1 VFFVLSKILDILL
14 TPLAW
19 GLGLIVVGLAVRRG
33 GRRSPR
39 FVPWLG
45 VVVLVF
51 FSLEPV
57 SNRLWRAL
65 ESPARKTFHADA
77 SYDVVILLGG
87 VTDDRVEATWGERAY
102 NHNNERLLET
112 FDLLRAGNAKYAI
125 ISGGSTSDVPGDRVE
140 ARVLRDQ
147 LVSWGIDPGRI
158 IVEDKARNTHEN
170 AVLSGAIL
178 RAKGWQKVLIVTSAF
193 HMARAYGCF
202 EAEGIA
208 VDTLPVDF
216 RSYASGYPAEI
227 LPRAEYLEQS
237 TAVLR
242 EWAGR
247 GIYKLRGFSK

>member
-1 VFFVLSKILDILL
+1 VFFILSKILDILL

-19 GLGLIVVGLAVRRG
+19 GLGLIAFGLATRPGKRT
-33 GRRSPR
+33 R
-39 FVPWLG
+39 FLPWLG
-45 VVVLVF
+45 VLVLLF

-65 ESPARKTFHADA
+65 EAPATKTFRADA

-87 VTDDRVEATWGERAY
+87 VTDDRVEATWGQRAY
-102 NHNNERLLET
+102 NQNNERLLET
-112 FDLLRAGNAKYAI
+112 FDLLRAGNAHYAI
-125 ISGGSTSDVPGDRVE
+125 ISGGTTSEVPGDRIE

-147 LVSWGIDPGRI
+147 LVSWGVDPARVV
-158 IVEDKARNTHEN
+158 VEDKARNTHEN

-202 EAEGIA
+202 QAEGLS

-216 RSYASGYPAEI
+216 RSYAAGYPAEI
-227 LPRAEYLEQS
+227 LPRAEYLEES
-237 TAVLR
+237 TAALR

>member
-19 GLGLIVVGLAVRRG
+19 GLGLIAFGLSMRE
-33 GRRSPR
+33 GRRAR
-39 FVPWLG
+39 RLVPWLG
-45 VVVLVF
+45 VLLLLF

-65 ESPARKTFHADA
+65 EAPARKTFRADVT
-77 SYDVVILLGG
+77 YDVVILLGG

-112 FDLLRAGNAKYAI
+112 FDLLRAGSAKYAI
-125 ISGGSTSDVPGDRVE
+125 ISGGTTSDVPGERIE

-147 LVSWGIDPGRI
+147 LVAWGIDPERI
-158 IVEDKARNTHEN
+158 VVEDRARNTHEN
-170 AVLSGAIL
+170 AVLSGTIL

-202 EAEGIA
+202 QAEGLA

-216 RSYASGYPAEI
+216 RSYAPGFPAEI

-247 GIYKLRGFSK
+247 GIYKVRGFSK